1 MASNV
6 NRVRRN
12 GLGNNRT
19 SANHTAFAD
28 CDTFQ
33 NNSPLSN
40 PYVVIDSNILVVL
53 RELVFFFDTND
64 IPANDIES
72 MISPPDNYSRFHH
85 DMAANMNI

>member
-6 NRVRRN
+6 NCVWRN

-19 SANHTAFAD
+19 SADHTTFAN

-40 PYVVIDSNILVVL
+40 PYVVIDPNILIVL
-53 RELVFFFDTND
+53 RELVFFFDIND
-64 IPANDIES
+64 IPANDIKS
-72 MISPPDNYSRFHH
+72 MIPAPDNYSWSHH
-85 DMAANMNI
+85 DMAANMNS

>member
-6 NRVRRN
+6 NCVWRN

-19 SANHTAFAD
+19 SADHTTFAN

-40 PYVVIDSNILVVL
+40 PYVVIDPNILIVL
-53 RELVFFFDTND
+53 WEFVFSFDINNIPTND
-64 IPANDIES
+64 IKS
-72 MISPPDNYSRFHH
+72 MILPG
-85 DMAANMNI
+85 